1 MDISSKINYD
11 VMPAKTEYAAKS
23 QVAKPQV
30 TGENLKAEQVS
41 AEESVKSIG
50 NYEVT
55 TVHMSQEGQSLSDI
69 VKGDK
74 ETALSTEDM
83 QAQQERVRKAI
94 ETANKKIVSPTI
106 ELNFSVHEAT
116 NRICIQVKNKETG
129 DTIREIPSEKVLDM
143 VADLCEIAGKIVDVK
158 R

>member
-11 VMPAKTEYAAKS
+11 VMPAKTEYTKKE
-23 QVAKPQV
+23 QL
-30 TGENLKAEQVS
+30 TGENLKVEQS
-41 AEESVKSIG
+41 NAEENVKIKG
-50 NYEVT
+50 NFEIINT
-55 TVHMSQEGQSLSDI
+55 HTAQESQSLSDI
-69 VKGDK
+69 VKGNKDSSM
-74 ETALSTEDM
+74 TAEDW
-83 QAQQERVRKAI
+83 QENQEKVRKAI

-143 VADLCEIAGKIVDVK
+143 VADLCEIAGKVIDVK

>member
-1 MDISSKINYD
+1 MDISSKMDYDIMQIN
-11 VMPAKTEYAAKS
+11 TEYTRKEHHTA
-23 QVAKPQV
+23 
-30 TGENLKAEQVS
+30 GENLKTQQVNF
-41 AEESVKSIG
+41 EENVKNIG
-50 NYEVT
+50 NFEVINT
-55 TVHMSQEGQSLSDI
+55 KVSQDNQSLSDI
-69 VKGDK
+69 VKKDNSIM
-74 ETALSTEDM
+74 TPDDL
-83 QAQQERVRKAI
+83 QENQEKVRKAI

-143 VADLCEIAGKIVDVK
+143 VADLCEIAGKVIDVK